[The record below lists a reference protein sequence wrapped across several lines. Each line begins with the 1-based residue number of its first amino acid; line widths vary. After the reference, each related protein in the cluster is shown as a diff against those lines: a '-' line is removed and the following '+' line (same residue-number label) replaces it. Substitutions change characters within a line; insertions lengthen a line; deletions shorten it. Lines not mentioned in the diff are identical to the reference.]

1 MTEGPMVAAFLAVIG
16 GASLL
21 AVTARRLHAND
32 NLPSLEGWALAD
44 RSLGTVWTWLLLG
57 GTIFTAY
64 TFAAVPGLVYGNG
77 APAFFAL
84 PYTVI
89 VCPLAFVLLPRMWSA
104 ARDHGYVTAAD
115 FVRGRYGS
123 GPLALVVALTG
134 ILATMP
140 YLALQLLGIRAVLTA
155 GGLYPSAATGDLA
168 MAAIFAGLAVAT
180 YRHGLRAPTVIAALK
195 GVAVFCSVLAVSW
208 LVLARLGGPG
218 AVFDQAA
225 RRLSGPD
232 AGHASLVLS
241 PDQQPAFATL
251 ALGSA
256 LALLMYPHVLTAAFA
271 ASSPRVLRRV
281 AVALPAWTAV
291 LALFGLLGIAA
302 LASGVETP
310 EGGAEAAVPIL
321 VDRLMPG
328 PLAGLVFGAITVGAL
343 VPAAVM
349 SIAAATSFVRNVYTE
364 YFHPTATPK
373 RQVRIAKAV
382 SLTAKAGA
390 VAFVFGL
397 RDQDAINLQLLG
409 GVWILQIFPAVA
421 IGLFTRRLHHR
432 ALLAGWAAGM
442 LFGTVMVVR
451 EGFSPV
457 VPLGLPGISG
467 HPVEIYAGLAALIL
481 NLAVSLAGTAV
492 LDRIGTPRGAD
503 STALPGRLTVR
514 HRPETGASKA

>member
-1 MTEGPMVAAFLAVIG
+1 MTEGPMAAAFLAVVL

-21 AVTARRLHAND
+21 AFAARRLHAND

-44 RSLGTVWTWLLLG
+44 RSLGTLWTWLLLG

-84 PYTVI
+84 PYTVV
-89 VCPLAFVLLPRMWSA
+89 VCPLAFVLLPRMWTIVKE
-104 ARDHGYVTAAD
+104 HGYVTVGD

-123 GPLALVVALTG
+123 APLALVVALTG

-155 GGLYPSAATGDLA
+155 GGLYPRAATGDLV
-168 MAAIFAGLAVAT
+168 MVAIFAGLAVAT
-180 YRHGLRAPTVIAALK
+180 YRRGLRAPTVISALK

-218 AVFDQAA
+218 GIFEAA
-225 RRLSGPD
+225 ERRLGETR
-232 AGHASLVLS
+232 GASLLLT
-241 PDQQPAFATL
+241 PEQQPAFATL
-251 ALGSA
+251 AIGSA
-256 LALLMYPHVLTAAFA
+256 LALLMYPHVQIAAFA
-271 ASSPRVLRRV
+271 ASGPRVLRRV

-302 LASGVETP
+302 LAYGVRAP

-321 VDRLMPG
+321 VERLMPAA
-328 PLAGLVFGAITVGAL
+328 LAGLVFGAITVGAL

-349 SIAAATSFVRNVYTE
+349 SIAAATSFVRNVYVE

-382 SLTAKAGA
+382 SLTAKVGA

-421 IGLFTRRLHHR
+421 IGLYTRRLHPR
-432 ALLAGWAAGM
+432 ALLAGWATGM
-442 LFGTVMVVR
+442 LAGTVMVVR
-451 EGFSPV
+451 AGFSPV
-457 VPLGLPGISG
+457 VPIGGQ
-467 HPVEIYAGLAALIL
+467 VEIYAGLVALLL
-481 NLAVSLAGTAV
+481 NLAVAVAGTAV
-492 LDRIGTPRGAD
+492 LDR
-503 STALPGRLTVR
+503 
-514 HRPETGASKA
+514 HRQGTGAPNR